1 MNHLDLVILGALAV
15 IALWDT
21 GRRHFEDRKQ
31 TRAAEN
37 QLSSKLVAELK
48 DLVPHLSERQKVT
61 EAALSNFLGQMREV
75 VGFTQEAR
83 DAQRKQSLA
92 AGLGKKLP

>member
-1 MNHLDLVILGALAV
+1 MTLHLDLLVLGLAAFV
-15 IALWDT
+15 ALWDT
-21 GRRHFEDRKQ
+21 GRRYFEDRKQ

-48 DLVPHLSERQKVT
+48 DLVPYLTERQKVV
-61 EAALSNFLGQMREV
+61 EAATTNFLTQMREV

-83 DAQRKQSLA
+83 DAQRKQTLA
-92 AGLGKKLP
+92 AGLTKK